1 MRAAEEGEDMAGEET
16 LLMRGGQQGIVLL
29 GLGLASR
36 LQQAIPSLILHHD
49 GGMSGIS
56 YI

>member
-1 MRAAEEGEDMAGEET
+1 MRAAEEGEDVAGEET